1 LVGHILGGWSIAPL
15 FTARSGLPLRVAV
28 GQNAQAFGE
37 IYSGQSA
44 NYEEAA
50 GLAPFTGGSSPNY
63 GVSTSGICAGSSGNT
78 GANMFA
84 NPCGV
89 YNEFR
94 RPVLGQ
100 DTNSGGAGVIR
111 GFTFWNLDATISKD
125 FRATERIGATLS
137 FQFVNI
143 LNHFVPND
151 PTTNID
157 SASTFGVI
165 NNQYTT
171 PNGAQN
177 RSIEFGLRLR
187 F

>member
-1 LVGHILGGWSIAPL
+1 M
-15 FTARSGLPLRVAV
+15 
-28 GQNAQAFGE
+28 
-37 IYSGQSA
+37 YSCQSA
-44 NYEEAA
+44 NYEQAA
-50 GLAPFTGGSSPNY
+50 GAAPFTGGSIPHYNIQP
-63 GVSTSGICAGSSGNT
+63 SGLCAGSSGNT
-78 GANMFA
+78 GANIFA
-84 NPCGV
+84 NPCAV

-111 GFTFWNLDATISKD
+111 GFGFWNLDATISKD
-125 FRATERIGATLS
+125 FRVTERLGATLS

-143 LNHFVPND
+143 LNHFVPAD

-157 SASTFGVI
+157 TASSFGVVTD
-165 NNQYTT
+165 QYTT

-177 RSIEFGLRLR
+177 RSIEFGLRIR